1 MQFTGRVT
9 TKTPQIT
16 VGANNTPKISLIME
30 EDSEKQYKDSIMIDF
45 VGEEKVALVD
55 GIAEG
60 STITVSFNTRATE
73 YNGRYYNNLNGWR
86 IEGGNSNGWSNEWS
100 APAKKKEE
108 KIEEDFDDLPF

>member
-1 MQFTGRVT
+1 MQFTGRVL
-9 TKTPQIT
+9 TKTLQIT

-55 GIAEG
+55 GISEG

-73 YNGRYYNNLNGWR
+73 YNGRHYNNLNGWR
-86 IEGGNSNGWSNEWS
+86 IEGGSSEGGNNQS

>member
-16 VGANNTPKISLIME
+16 VGANNTPKISLILE
-30 EDSEKQYKDSIMIDF
+30 EDGEKQYKDTIMIDF
-45 VGEEKVALVD
+45 VGDEKVALVD
-55 GIAEG
+55 SVSEG

-86 IEGGNSNGWSNEWS
+86 IEWGNDNGS
-100 APAKKKEE
+100 ASTPAPKKQD